1 MSLHEFNA
9 KTVQD
14 VMKTE
19 VTRAY
24 PATSARD
31 VSYELM
37 KGRFSGMPV
46 VDDSEH
52 VIGVVTEIDLIEKS
66 TLEAKELESLTA
78 EQVMTKDPVTVR
90 DNVPLKEAAKILE
103 ERHIIRV
110 PVVNKDNKLVGI
122 LSRADILHALAA

>member
-1 MSLHEFNA
+1 MALHDFNA

-19 VTRAY
+19 VARAY
-24 PATSARD
+24 PMTSARD

-37 KGRFSGMPV
+37 KGRFSGMPI
-46 VDDSEH
+46 VDDSEY

-66 TLEAKELESLTA
+66 TEAAKELESLTA

-90 DNVPLKEAAKILE
+90 DNAPP
-103 ERHIIRV
+103 ERRGKNLGRTPH
-110 PVVNKDNKLVGI
+110 N
-122 LSRADILHALAA
+122 SRSGC